1 MMISFTKGK
10 DLQQEKQSE
19 SLQQF
24 TLPLLSYTLHLKQ
37 HSIRRI
43 TLGLK
48 NQAFNA
54 GSIEN
59 VYLKTTI

>member
-48 NQAFNA
+48 N
-54 GSIEN
+54 
-59 VYLKTTI
+59 